1 MSGIEGIVSE
11 AASRY
16 ASALLDLAGETK
28 SLKTVEKDL
37 KTLKGLFAKSDD
49 LSRLASS
56 PVITAADKIT
66 ALTAIA
72 KKSKAQQI
80 NHTIYRHCNRESPR
94 QRNSGYD
101 YGV

>member
-1 MSGIEGIVSE
+1 MSGFEGIVSE

-72 KKSKAQQI
+72 KKAKLSKLTTQFI
-80 NHTIYRHCNRESPR
+80 GTVTRESPR